1 MREDG
6 DVPESRNRK
15 KQVFTPPPEKAP
27 AKAIHGGRWVA
38 PVMLTCFIVG
48 LLWLVVFYLAGS
60 EIPLMRDLNN
70 WNILVGMG
78 LIAIGFV
85 VSTQWR

>member
-15 KQVFTPPPEKAP
+15 KPVFTPPPEKAP
-27 AKAIHGGRWVA
+27 AKTAQGGRWVA
-38 PVMLTCFIVG
+38 PVMIVCFIVG
-48 LLWLVVFYLAGS
+48 LLWLVTFYIAGS
-60 EIPLMRDLNN
+60 EIPLMRDLSN
-70 WNILVGMG
+70 WNIVVGMG
-78 LIAIGFV
+78 LIAVGFV